1 MSGAM
6 DIMSARHLKIANW
19 VVLAVLVLSGY
30 LWLGRE
36 FALGVL
42 VGGLVVVVNFH
53 LLHCALQGTFSA
65 LAQNPQEGSNQ
76 ARAFFAGRQLLRFFA
91 LLVIIYLLVGY
102 GWVNIFGLLVGLS
115 TVVLTLMLAALH
127 ETIKLKNKEAN
138 PSHGTPHSVS

>member
-1 MSGAM
+1 M
-6 DIMSARHLKIANW
+6 DILSPRRLKIANW
-19 VVLAVLVLSGY
+19 SVLAVLILAGY

-53 LLHCALQGTFSA
+53 LLHQALKGMLEP
-65 LAQNPQEGSNQ
+65 LAADPQEGSSR
-76 ARAFFAGRQLLRFFA
+76 AKAFFAARQLLRFFV
-91 LLVIIYLLVGY
+91 LLAIIFLLVGQ

-138 PSHGTPHSVS
+138 PSHGTPHSIS

>member
-1 MSGAM
+1 MGPMEIISP
-6 DIMSARHLKIANW
+6 RRLKIANW
-19 VVLAVLVLSGY
+19 SVLAVLVLAGY
-30 LWLGRE
+30 LWRGRE

-53 LLHCALQGTFSA
+53 LLHQALKGMLEP
-65 LAQNPQEGSNQ
+65 LAAHPQEGSR
-76 ARAFFAGRQLLRFFA
+76 AKAFFAARQLLRFFV
-91 LLVIIYLLVGY
+91 LLAIIFLLVGQ

-138 PSHGTPHSVS
+138 PSHGTPHSIS

>member
-1 MSGAM
+1 M
-6 DIMSARHLKIANW
+6 DITSPRHLKIANW
-19 VVLAVLVLSGY
+19 SVLAVLVLAGY

-42 VGGLVVVVNFH
+42 VGGLVVVINFH
-53 LLHCALQGTFSA
+53 LLHQALRGTLGQ
-65 LAQNPQEGSNQ
+65 LANRPQEGTR
-76 ARAFFAGRQLLRFFA
+76 ARAFFAARQLLRFFV
-91 LLVIIYLLVGY
+91 LLAIIFLLVGQ

-138 PSHGTPHSVS
+138 PSHGTPHSIS